1 MCNKVDNS
9 CRDEKLTC
17 KGCAYCEKSADE
29 LFKELGFEK
38 VIDNEKE
45 VKYQYKNIIMGD
57 KIEHTIQIAKIGKII
72 FSYRD
77 DKNHQVMGFS
87 KKELKAINKKVEE
100 LRMEIVVRLIF
111 SGIILFIG
119 GFSIGAVI
127 GLYLGERK

>member
-1 MCNKVDNS
+1 MCKNYSIDCKEETMG
-9 CRDEKLTC
+9 CR
-17 KGCAYCEKSADE
+17 GCAYCEKSADE
-29 LFKELGFEK
+29 MFEELGFEK

-77 DKNHQVMGFS
+77 DKNHQVMGFG

-100 LRMEIVVRLIF
+100 L
-111 SGIILFIG
+111 GW
-119 GFSIGAVI
+119 
-127 GLYLGERK
+127 K

>member
-1 MCNKVDNS
+1 MERCEHYTLD
-9 CRDEKLTC
+9 CEYEKMGC
-17 KGCAYCEKSADE
+17 EGCAYNKKSADE

-77 DKNHQVMGFS
+77 DNNHQVMGLS

-100 LRMEIVVRLIF
+100 L
-111 SGIILFIG
+111 GW
-119 GFSIGAVI
+119 
-127 GLYLGERK
+127 K